1 MSGAVTAPALREPVI
16 MEDFMKRFKLM
27 AVTFL
32 VAALLLSVPGTR
44 AMAGES
50 NLSSTVSGAG
60 MIVDFFVARPLG
72 FLSTITGTAMFIV
85 SLPFSALGGN
95 VEMAADRMV
104 VKPARYTFLRPLG
117 EF

>member
-1 MSGAVTAPALREPVI
+1 
-16 MEDFMKRFKLM
+16 M
-27 AVTFL
+27 ATIFL
-32 VAALLLSVPGTR
+32 VAALLIAVPGTS
-44 AMAGES
+44 ALAGEYNS
-50 NLSSTVSGAG
+50 SSTGSGAG

-95 VEMAADRMV
+95 VDDAANEMV
-104 VKPARYTFLRPLG
+104 VIPARYTFLRPLG